1 MVSGILPVLALSL
14 RHRGPLT
21 LLTAK
26 LVAELAKE
34 REFSAAFSPDQT
46 TSPPPKLFGPQR
58 PSAKASATRAW
69 SPPCCR
75 C

>member
-1 MVSGILPVLALSL
+1 MCICVSIVNTDVNCVEIICSEKGAAEQVVISGILPVLALSL

-34 REFSAAFSPDQT
+34 C
-46 TSPPPKLFGPQR
+46 KLMILIYLGL
-58 PSAKASATRAW
+58 
-69 SPPCCR
+69 
-75 C
+75 